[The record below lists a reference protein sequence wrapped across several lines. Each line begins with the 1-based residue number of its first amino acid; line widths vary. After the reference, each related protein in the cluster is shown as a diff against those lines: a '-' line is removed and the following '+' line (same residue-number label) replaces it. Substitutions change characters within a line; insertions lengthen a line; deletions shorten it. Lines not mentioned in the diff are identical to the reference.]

1 VAVIPV
7 RDGIE
12 KYVATQAAGAVLA
25 MLASFVSVT
34 VNGLFPWPEA
44 ATVSAVVSV
53 CVLPLVVVESFHVTP
68 LGVEAMHPVWVVVS
82 ALVVY
87 PVA

>member
-1 VAVIPV
+1 VVQESVAGLIVAVAAPPVAVIPV
-7 RDGIE
+7 SDGIE
-12 KYVATQAAGAVLA
+12 KYVASQAAGAALA

-53 CVLPLVVVESFHVTP
+53 CELPLVAVE
-68 LGVEAMHPVWVVVS
+68 
-82 ALVVY
+82 
-87 PVA
+87 